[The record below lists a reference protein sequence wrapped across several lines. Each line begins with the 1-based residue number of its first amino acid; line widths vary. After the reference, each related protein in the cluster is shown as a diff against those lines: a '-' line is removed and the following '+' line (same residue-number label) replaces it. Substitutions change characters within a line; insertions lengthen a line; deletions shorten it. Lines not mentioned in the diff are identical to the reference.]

1 MGIENRSS
9 KMKFKIGILK
19 VEIENWNWNLKL
31 NVDIEDSKM
40 KFKKEIEYWN
50 CEEFKKLFEN
60 SWRGGGSTHNRIHLI
75 DQLVNDALSQ

>member
-50 CEEFKKLFEN
+50 CEEFKKVFDGIGFLFEIRALLK
-60 SWRGGGSTHNRIHLI
+60 SLF
-75 DQLVNDALSQ
+75 LVIIWPPFW